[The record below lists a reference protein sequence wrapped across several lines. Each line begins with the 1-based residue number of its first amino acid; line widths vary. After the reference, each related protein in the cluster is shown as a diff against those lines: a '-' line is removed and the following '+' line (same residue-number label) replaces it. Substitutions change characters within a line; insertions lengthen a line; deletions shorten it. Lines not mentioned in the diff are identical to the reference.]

1 MENSSLQSLPFYGR
15 IEETLRRYRD
25 ADPTWNEIANAL
37 TALNE
42 DGSYASVLG
51 AFEAYYDEKGFVK
64 NMTRLDTQGMPS
76 TPKITLEELNVSEV
90 PGNSNILKIEYV
102 SFDENGTADVSS
114 ESIEK
119 EYCVFEPGE
128 YVTISFTFS
137 SRQAYTKRQLFNALE
152 NNYAELVLL
161 DTKESEG
168 IDDVSRIQIPVLT
181 IVAVPLLFGG
191 KYSLHLMNPVVWNW
205 LNDEEKQESGTETL
219 VVAFERKD
227 VHFVIDDGANPAE
240 TYKKCRSELAS
251 EWMRENQLRRRE
263 EEDEAYKAMR
273 EEEIRRM
280 TNISTKHAFTT
291 SKTKDGEKS

>member
-1 MENSSLQSLPFYGR
+1 M
-15 IEETLRRYRD
+15 
-25 ADPTWNEIANAL
+25 
-37 TALNE
+37 
-42 DGSYASVLG
+42 
-51 AFEAYYDEKGFVK
+51 
-64 NMTRLDTQGMPS
+64 RLDTQGMQS
-76 TPKITLEELNVSEV
+76 TPKIVLEELNVSEV
-90 PGNSNILKIEYV
+90 PGNSDMLNIEYV

-114 ESIEK
+114 EPIEK

-137 SRQAYTKRQLFNALE
+137 SRQAYTKKQLFNALE

-161 DTKESEG
+161 DTKESKG
-168 IDDVSRIQIPVLT
+168 FDDISHIQIPVLT

-205 LNDEEKQESGTETL
+205 LDDEKEKEDGTETL

-227 VHFVIDDGANPAE
+227 VHFVVDDDADPAE

-263 EEDEAYKAMR
+263 AEDEAYKAMR

-280 TNISTKHAFTT
+280 TNISVKHAFTT
-291 SKTKDGEKS
+291 SKTKEEEKE